1 MKVRERTMKNTTAIC
16 VLALSLALVGTA
28 SAAEDPFARARI
40 GWNQPMA
47 PFHIIGNIF
56 YVGTAGTS
64 AFLISTPQGLIL
76 TDGGLPESAEQIEAN
91 IRALGFDIRNVKI
104 MLNSHAHFD
113 HAGALAKIKRDSGAR
128 MIASEAD
135 KPFLEKGLISFGPSV
150 ADPFPPVTVDRT
162 VKDGDTVVLGGVTL
176 TAHLTPGH
184 TPGCTS
190 WTMPIAEGNE
200 NHNVIF
206 FCSITGGG
214 NPLLDNK
221 AYPAIARDYKA
232 TFAKLKTMDA
242 DIFLAPHGE
251 QFGLAKKLA
260 AMKANVGAAG
270 APNPFID
277 SNEFHSFMMLQ
288 EKQFDDTL
296 ARQQAAVKP

>member
-1 MKVRERTMKNTTAIC
+1 MKKTVVIC
-16 VLALSLALVGTA
+16 MLAVAVTGAALAD
-28 SAAEDPFARARI
+28 EDPFARARI
-40 GWNQPMA
+40 GWNLPMA
-47 PFHIIGNIF
+47 PFRVIGDI
-56 YVGTAGTS
+56 YYIGTAGTS

-91 IRALGFDIRNVKI
+91 IRALGFDIKNVKI
-104 MLNSHAHFD
+104 LLNSHAHFD
-113 HAGALAKIKRDSGAR
+113 HAGALARIKRDSGAR

-135 KPFLEKGLISFGPSV
+135 KPFLEKGLITFGPSV

-162 VKDGDTVVLGGVTL
+162 VKDGDTVMLGGVTL

-190 WTMPIAEGNE
+190 WTMPVAERGEKLNLL
-200 NHNVIF
+200 F

-214 NPLLDNK
+214 NPLVDNK
-221 AYPAIARDYKA
+221 AYPAIADDYKA
-232 TFAKLKTMDA
+232 TFAKLKTMDV

-260 AMKANVGAAG
+260 AMKANAG
-270 APNPFID
+270 ADASNPFID
-277 SNEFHSFMMLQ
+277 RNEFHSFMAQQ

-296 ARQQAAVKP
+296 SRQRAATGTR

>member
-1 MKVRERTMKNTTAIC
+1 MNNKAIAIC
-16 VLALSLALVGTA
+16 TLGLALAGAA
-28 SAAEDPFARARI
+28 SADEDPFARARI
-40 GWNQPMA
+40 GWNQPME
-47 PFHIIGNIF
+47 PFRVIGNIY

-64 AFLISTPQGLIL
+64 AFLISTRQGLIL

-91 IRALGFDIRNVKI
+91 IKTLGFDIRNLKI
-104 MLNSHAHFD
+104 LLNSHAHFD
-113 HAGALAKIKRDSGAR
+113 HAGALARIKRDTGAR

-135 KPFLEKGLISFGPSV
+135 KPFLESGLISFGPSI
-150 ADPFPPVTVDRT
+150 ADPFPPVSVDRT
-162 VKDGDTVVLGGVTL
+162 VKDGDTVVLGELTL

-190 WTMPIAEGNE
+190 WTMPIIEGGE
-200 NHNVIF
+200 KHNVLF

-214 NPLLDNK
+214 NPLVNNK
-221 AYPAIARDYKA
+221 AYPAIADDYKA
-232 TFAKLKTMDA
+232 TFAKLKAMDA

-260 AMKANVGAAG
+260 AMKANAG
-270 APNPFID
+270 ADASNPFID
-277 SNEFHSFMMLQ
+277 RNEFHNFMTQQ

-296 ARQQAAVKP
+296 SRQRTATATQ

>member
-1 MKVRERTMKNTTAIC
+1 MKARKMKKTIAIC
-16 VLALSLALVGTA
+16 ILALASALACGA
-28 SAAEDPFARARI
+28 PAAEDPFARARI

-47 PFHIIGNIF
+47 PFHVIGNIY

-91 IRALGFDIRNVKI
+91 IRTLGFDVRNVKI
-104 MLNSHAHFD
+104 LLNSHAHFD

-135 KPFLEKGLISFGPSV
+135 KPFLESGLISFGPSV

-190 WTMPIAEGNE
+190 WTMAIAEGGE
-200 NHNVIF
+200 KHNVIF

-214 NPLLDNK
+214 NPLVDNK
-221 AYPAIARDYKA
+221 TYPAIAKDYKA
-232 TFAKLKTMDA
+232 TYAKLKTMDA

-251 QFGLAKKLA
+251 QFGLTKKLA
-260 AMKANVGAAG
+260 AMKANEGLAA
-270 APNPFID
+270 ATNPFID
-277 SNEFHSFMMLQ
+277 KNEFHSFMMLQ

-296 ARQQAAVKP
+296 AKQQASIKP